1 MIDDSKSHSMRS
13 SQNNG
18 VIGKDTSSEE
28 LKESEIGLREV
39 EPKEGINVKVY
50 PNPVSSING
59 FRLNME
65 LANLIAP
72 EVKIEIFD
80 ITGHRM
86 LTHVLDFKSSAARE
100 LNLSDLD
107 DGIFIIKITTA
118 DNAAYFE
125 KIMIEKN

>member
-1 MIDDSKSHSMRS
+1 
-13 SQNNG
+13 
-18 VIGKDTSSEE
+18 
-28 LKESEIGLREV
+28 
-39 EPKEGINVKVY
+39 
-50 PNPVSSING
+50 
-59 FRLNME
+59 ME